1 ESPLGMCEF
10 RCKST
15 HNILSTERSCRGY
28 MFELEVTE
36 ELDTWPEEENHGRRW
51 VSPPML
57 EFLLVLSY

>member
-51 VSPPML
+51 VSP
-57 EFLLVLSY
+57 